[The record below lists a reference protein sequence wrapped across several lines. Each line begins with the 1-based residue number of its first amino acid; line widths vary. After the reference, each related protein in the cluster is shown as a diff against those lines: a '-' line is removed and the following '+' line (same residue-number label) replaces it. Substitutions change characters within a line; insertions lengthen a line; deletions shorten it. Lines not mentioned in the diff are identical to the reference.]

1 VWEDTVRNQ
10 ISRLWI
16 AWILA
21 SLLALPAFASQ
32 PAQSSKPNDQKIQQD
47 INKQLQDNRAWKNVQ
62 GSVSNGVVTLTGT
75 VDLFRD
81 KAKLDEKFRKRDGI
95 AEVKDEVLVAGA
107 SIADLK
113 LQETLADKLRYD
125 RVKFGNVFNN
135 LTLGVKNG
143 VATVGGTV
151 RTPVDKDSALAQLKD
166 TPGVKGI
173 VDQIKVAPA
182 SIFDDRL
189 RLEIARAIYR
199 RLPPGYALDPQA
211 PIRIVV
217 VNGNVDL
224 YGVVDSK
231 IDRQLAEVQARSV
244 PGVFSV
250 NDHLLL
256 PGQVER

>member
-1 VWEDTVRNQ
+1 MRTR
-10 ISRLWI
+10 ISRTWM

-21 SLLALPAFASQ
+21 SVLALPAFASQ
-32 PAQSSKPNDQKIQQD
+32 PSQSSKPNDQKIQQELT
-47 INKQLQDNRAWKNVQ
+47 KQLQDNKAWKNVQ
-62 GSVSNGVVTLTGT
+62 ANVQNGVVTLTGT

-81 KAKLDEKFRKRDGI
+81 KEKLDAKVRKVKGLADLRD
-95 AEVKDEVLVAGA
+95 DVLVAGA
-107 SIADLK
+107 SVADLK

-125 RVKFGNVFNN
+125 RVNFGNVFDA
-135 LTLGVKNG
+135 LTLEVKDG

-151 RTPVDKDSALAQLKD
+151 WSPVDKDSALSQVSN

-173 VDQIKVAPA
+173 VDQIKVAPT
-182 SIFDDRL
+182 SIYDDRL
-189 RLEIARAIYR
+189 RIAVARAIYR
-199 RLPPGYALDPQA
+199 RLNPNYALDPQA

-231 IDRQLAEVQARSV
+231 VDRTIAEMQARQV

-256 PGQVER
+256 PSEITQ

>member
-1 VWEDTVRNQ
+1 M
-10 ISRLWI
+10 

-32 PAQSSKPNDQKIQQD
+32 PASSKPNDQKIQQD
-47 INKQLQDNRAWKNVQ
+47 INNQLQDNKAWKNVQ
-62 GSVSNGVVTLTGT
+62 ANVDNGVVTLTGT

-81 KAKLDEKFRKRDGI
+81 KAKLDEKIRKRSGV
-95 AEVKDEVLVAGA
+95 AELKDDVLVAGA
-107 SIADLK
+107 SVADLK

-125 RVKFGNVFNN
+125 RINFGHVFNN
-135 LTLGVKNG
+135 LTLDVKDG
-143 VATVGGTV
+143 VATVGGIV
-151 RTPVDKDSALAQLKD
+151 HDPFDKQSALAEVTN
-166 TPGVKGI
+166 TPGVKGV
-173 VDQIKVAPA
+173 VDQIKVAPT
-182 SIFDDRL
+182 SIYDDRL

-231 IDRQLAEVQARSV
+231 VDRQLAEFQARSV

-256 PGQVER
+256 PSEVNQ

>member
-1 VWEDTVRNQ
+1 VRNQ
-10 ISRLWI
+10 ISRLWM

-47 INKQLQDNRAWKNVQ
+47 VNKQLQDKKAWKNVQ
-62 GSVSNGVVTLTGT
+62 AEVRDGVVTLTGT
-75 VDLFRD
+75 VDMFSD
-81 KAKLDEKFRKRDGI
+81 KQKLDEKLRKRDGV
-95 AEVKDEVLVAGA
+95 AELRDNVLVAGA
-107 SIADLK
+107 SVSDLK

-125 RVKFGNVFNN
+125 RINFGNVYNN
-135 LTLGVKNG
+135 LTLDVKDG
-143 VATVGGTV
+143 VATVGGVV
-151 RTPVDKDSALAQLKD
+151 RTPVDKSSALAEV
-166 TPGVKGI
+166 TNTSGVKGV
-173 VDQIKVAPA
+173 VDQIKVAPT
-182 SIFDDRL
+182 SIYDDRL

-231 IDRQLAEVQARSV
+231 LDRQLAEVQARSV

-256 PGQVER
+256 PTEINQ